1 MIEPIVR
8 GDKPRVYLI
17 DVTNRDGVQTA
28 NIGLSKLQKTMLNHY
43 LDQMGVFQS
52 EFGFPALEHETNYI
66 NANLDLQKRGF
77 FKNIRLEGW
86 VRATVEDVYKALKL
100 TKVEHLNISISTSLI
115 MTIGKF
121 GNKINRDDILKMMT
135 EAVDAAREAGVKTI
149 GVNAEDAS
157 RTAAEREDQGYD
169 EDYLMKFAL
178 AAKKHGADRIRYCD
192 TLGYDHAN
200 SIYDSVYMLAKEVQ
214 LPIELHCH
222 NDTGYAV
229 ANSVEGAMGALD
241 AGVDAY
247 INVTVNGMGERAG
260 NADLVSVILAL
271 TKSRGLKDKDVLD
284 PNVDL
289 AMAWKIANYVARSFG
304 VPIPINQVGVG
315 SNAFAHESGIHA
327 DGILKDR
334 KNYEIYSPEE
344 LGIPNELTLE
354 SGRIITTGEYGG
366 LKGLKHVLSKI
377 NVDLTPEK
385 ERRVLQLV
393 QLGTAH
399 NQKPLLPDELRFIA
413 EYPDEAAKLMTV
425 TP

>member
-8 GDKPRVYLI
+8 REKPRVYLI

-43 LDQMGVFQS
+43 LDQMGIFQS

-247 INVTVNGMGERAG
+247 INVTINGMGERAG